1 MTAKEKIIIDASDL
15 ILGRMSSFIAQ
26 RILRGQEIIVLNA
39 ERAVISG
46 NRTSIV
52 LRYKKRNRVRTATNP
67 KRGPFL
73 QKRPDYLVF
82 RTVRGMVPWKIP
94 SGRNAMKRLSVYIG
108 TPDEYQASDA
118 KTLHDITSEK
128 LPLEAKGISV
138 GELSIELGWNGRKY
152 MDSLN

>member
-1 MTAKEKIIIDASDL
+1 MTAKEPIIIDASDL

-26 RILRGQEIIVLNA
+26 RILKGQKIVVVNA

-46 NRTSIV
+46 KRTSIV
-52 LRYKKRNRVRTATNP
+52 LRYKKRNRVRTNTNP
-67 KRGPFL
+67 QRGPFL

-82 RTVRGMVPWKIP
+82 RTIRGMVPWKIP

-108 TPDEYQASDA
+108 TPDEYQESEA
-118 KTLHDITSEK
+118 KTLHDITREK
-128 LPLEAKGISV
+128 LPLNAKGISV
-138 GELSIELGWNGRKY
+138 GELSIELGWNGRRY